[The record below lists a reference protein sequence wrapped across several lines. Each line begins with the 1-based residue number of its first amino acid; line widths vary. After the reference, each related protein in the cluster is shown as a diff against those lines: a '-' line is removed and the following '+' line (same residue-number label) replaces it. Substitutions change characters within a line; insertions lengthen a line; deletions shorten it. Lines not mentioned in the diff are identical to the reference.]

1 MSKLLKIEHNWL
13 GRDVGGDLGRAFYAD
28 IGISVGD
35 EYLTRLEDS
44 GASTVRNYLR
54 ASAYQLAVWFAAN
67 WWRLRWEPEIQDWRK
82 NPDWRMSH
90 SMASVGGGFV
100 WPNIQFMSVGDSMEI
115 ASLPSK
121 RATAIE
127 PVRYLNRINEHI
139 SATEFEQKVDAFLE
153 AVLSRLQSLSIHE
166 ETLAGVWTK
175 VLAER
180 RDAELSRRRKLE
192 AICGYDPDEAPDEL
206 LRMLVE
212 NGATLG
218 FAALEEV
225 AAAGRHLSAEVLQE
239 ILNLTKS
246 GASSTQGGFRGVLP
260 TINATPADAED
271 ELPWQIGEKLARLA
285 RSQWC
290 FDDKPITDSD
300 LADLLQVPAKVF
312 EDGEKCPISI
322 PVALRTEEADTFDI
336 YFDSPR
342 NANRRFAIAR
352 LLGDHLR
359 MNDRLLPATKAKT
372 ARQKIQ
378 RTFAQEFLCPI
389 DALLAKI
396 QTDQPDDL
404 DLDEAAAYFKVSPLL
419 VRATL
424 VNKGYLDR
432 ESLNVPA

>member
-1 MSKLLKIEHNWL
+1 
-13 GRDVGGDLGRAFYAD
+13 
-28 IGISVGD
+28 
-35 EYLTRLEDS
+35 
-44 GASTVRNYLR
+44 
-54 ASAYQLAVWFAAN
+54 
-67 WWRLRWEPEIQDWRK
+67 
-82 NPDWRMSH
+82 
-90 SMASVGGGFV
+90 
-100 WPNIQFMSVGDSMEI
+100 
-115 ASLPSK
+115 
-121 RATAIE
+121 
-127 PVRYLNRINEHI
+127 LN
-139 SATEFEQKVDAFLE
+139 
-153 AVLSRLQSLSIHE
+153 IHE
-166 ETLAGVWTK
+166 ETLAGVWTE